1 MAFRD
6 DNEAQR
12 ARAHQLEAELEQ
24 AQERIRAL
32 EGAEEAR
39 ARAEARIAELERAPK
54 KETARQRARREKE
67 ERKAQQRKERDEA
80 RRAAQVAPRA
90 EKRFVGFGIVA
101 ILVAVA
107 GAVLSHRASEPGLP
121 TPDLTAQLDP
131 HAQPSEGTVM
141 LMQGEHR
148 YEGTSTPRFSA
159 QALAANC
166 TGFVSQVPTLG
177 LTVGQPGFVAIEV
190 AEDDALVV
198 LQGPSGVLCDVAEGP
213 QRARVGAM
221 LTAGAYRIWVGRR
234 HASTSSLT
242 HVLAVI
248 QGSGALPDLTHG
260 TVVIPMLPSE

>member
-12 ARAHQLEAELEQ
+12 ARAHQLEAELEE
-24 AQERIRAL
+24 ARERIRAL

-54 KETARQRARREKE
+54 KETPRQRARREKE
-67 ERKAQQRKERDEA
+67 ERKAQQRKERQET
-80 RRAAQVAPRA
+80 RKAAPPRA
-90 EKRFVGFGIVA
+90 EKRFVVFGIVA
-101 ILVAVA
+101 IIVAVT
-107 GAVLSHRASEPGLP
+107 GAVLSHREREPSLT

-141 LMQGEHR
+141 LMQGAHR

-166 TGFVSQVPTLG
+166 AGFVSQVPTLG
-177 LTVGQPGFVAIEV
+177 LTVGQPEFVAMEV

-221 LTAGAYRIWVGRR
+221 LSTGAYRIWVGRR

-242 HVLAVI
+242 HVLAVT
-248 QGSGALPDLTHG
+248 QGSDALPDLTHG